1 MSVSEQGVQIT
12 NRFFFAIDTM
22 IQQGKIKSLRQITE
36 MYGLNYGNTHSIK
49 KRPDMYIL
57 KPELIARLCLDF
69 SISPTWVLLGKGNMF
84 DNRKSKF

>member
-22 IQQGKIKSLRQITE
+22 IQQGRIKSLRQITE
-36 MYGLNYGNTHSIK
+36 MYGINYGNTYTIK
-49 KRPDMYIL
+49 KKPEGYIL

-69 SISPTWVLLGKGNMF
+69 NISPAWILLGKGNMF
-84 DNRKSKF
+84 ISRKSKI

>member
-22 IQQGKIKSLRQITE
+22 IKQGRIKSLRQITE
-36 MYGLNYGNTHSIK
+36 MYGINYGNTYTIK
-49 KRPDMYIL
+49 KKPEGYIL

-69 SISPTWVLLGKGNMF
+69 DISPSWILLGKGNMF
-84 DNRKSKF
+84 NTRKSKI